1 MLAAQFGAEAGAP
14 LSILCLG
21 AHSDDV
27 EIGCGGTL
35 LRLLAEHPGSTVHW
49 ATFSATPER
58 ADETRS
64 SSAAFTADAAALDLE
79 IFEFAENHFPSQL
92 SDIKRQLGDVAKRVN
107 PDVVFTHRREDL
119 HQDHYT
125 LAELTWQAFRDH
137 VVLEYEIPKFEGDL
151 GHPNLFVPLSAEVA
165 DRKVALIREHFATQA
180 DKPWFRPEVFTGL
193 MAVRGVECVAPQG
206 YAEGFTARKLV
217 L

>member
-1 MLAAQFGAEAGAP
+1 MLVSRLGSRPGQP

-27 EIGCGGTL
+27 EIGCGGSL

-49 ATFSATPER
+49 TTFSASPVR
-58 ADETRS
+58 AAETRS
-64 SSAAFTADAAALDLE
+64 SAAAFAADAAGLE
-79 IFEFAENHFPSQL
+79 LELFDFAENHFPSQRRDL
-92 SDIKRQLGDVAKRVN
+92 KERMGSVARTVT

-119 HQDHYT
+119 HQDHHT
-125 LAELTWQAFRDH
+125 IAELTWQAFRDH

-151 GHPNLFVPLSAEVA
+151 GHPNLFVPLSAEQA
-165 DRKVALIREHFATQA
+165 QRKVGLLGEHFATQA

-193 MAVRGVECVAPQG
+193 MAVRGVESGAPGG

>member
-1 MLAAQFGAEAGAP
+1 MLTAQLGTEAGRP
-14 LSILCLG
+14 LTILCLG

-49 ATFSATPER
+49 VTFSATSER

-64 SSAAFTADAAALDLE
+64 SAAAFTAEAARLELD
-79 IFEFAENHFPSQL
+79 IFDFAENHFPSQL
-92 SDIKRQLGDVAKRVN
+92 RELKEQMGSVARTVT

-119 HQDHYT
+119 HQDHST
-125 LAELTWQAFRDH
+125 IAELTWQAFRDH

-151 GHPNLFVPLSAEVA
+151 GHPNLFVPLSADQA
-165 DRKVALIREHFATQA
+165 RRKVDLICEHFATQA

-193 MAVRGVECVAPQG
+193 MAVRGVECVAPGG